1 MTKVLSVSASRE
13 HKDRL
18 FNFIFGRKENRK
30 WTLSL
35 YNALNNST
43 YKDAS
48 KIEFN
53 TLEEYLYVGMKND
66 TSFLF
71 SGYVN
76 LYEHQ
81 STYNPNIPLRM
92 MQYISAMYDGYISA
106 NDLDKYGEELLRL
119 PTPKLVMFYNGRKDE
134 PDEKILRLSDSFSKR
149 TKNKSDIEVKVRM
162 LNINHGHNKELMEAC
177 RPLYEYS
184 WFVQTIRDKKKDID
198 DLEET
203 VGKALQVMPDDFILK
218 PFLLKNMAEVTT
230 MLSAELQEI
239 NAKELIARANFKKG
253 ERKGEKKGEK
263 KGVTNTVDLMNWLFS
278 QNRDEDVKKA
288 TQDPEYLDK
297 LFAEYNAAHKKKK

>member
-134 PDEKILRLSDSFSKR
+134 PDEKILKLSDSFSKR
-149 TKNKSDIEVKVRM
+149 TKNNSDIEVKVRM
-162 LNINHGHNKELMEAC
+162 ININHGHNKELMKAC

-184 WFVQTIRDKKKDID
+184 WFVQTIRDKKKDLD
-198 DLEET
+198 DLGEA

-253 ERKGEKKGEK
+253 ERKGEKKG
-263 KGVTNTVDLMNWLFS
+263 VTNTVDLMNWLFS